1 MTANMCPENGGFIV
15 LFFNFAGILAIL
27 QIDDLTFTL
36 FKNIF
41 FSSKNYV
48 ENRRSRVRLS

>member
-1 MTANMCPENGGFIV
+1 MCPENGGFIV
-15 LFFNFAGILAIL
+15 LFFNFAGIIAIL
-27 QIDDLTFTL
+27 QIDDLTFSL

-41 FSSKNYV
+41 FSSKNFV